1 MIADLDAAFSALADG
16 TRRAIVERLATGET
30 RVTDLAAPFRMS
42 LPAVS
47 KHVRVLEDAGL
58 VRRRREG
65 RTHFLSLSGEPL
77 GAAAQWLERHR
88 RFWEGS
94 LDRLAAML
102 AEEAKISPPIKTTKT
117 PNRKKRHDSK

>member
-1 MIADLDAAFSALADG
+1 MIVNLDSAFSALADG
-16 TRRAIVERLATGET
+16 TRRALVERLAGGEA

-47 KHVRVLEDAGL
+47 KHLRVLEDAGL

-65 RTHFLSLSGEPL
+65 RTHFLSLTGEPMA
-77 GAAAQWLERHR
+77 AAAQWLDRHR

-94 LDRLAAML
+94 LDRLAALL
-102 AEEAKISPPIKTTKT
+102 AKETKT
-117 PNRKKRHDSK
+117 LSKTKNAKPKNKRP